1 MKRHIP
7 LALALACASGFAAAA
22 DGNLRLGPNIASIS
36 VIEGPIGS
44 HRPPDFEVEIRGG
57 FTPPPGVNCPDRTYL
72 TTLASTDV
80 GGQLLRYL
88 EIVRYYG
95 ASSALSVTIT
105 DAPSLQ
111 AFPGRC
117 SIKAMSW

>member
-1 MKRHIP
+1 MNRHFLIAL
-7 LALALACASGFAAAA
+7 LAACAPGLSAAA
-22 DGNLRLGPNIASIS
+22 DGTLKLGANIASIG

-72 TTLASTDV
+72 TTLASTDDR
-80 GGQLLRYL
+80 GWLLRYL
-88 EIVRYYG
+88 EIARWG
-95 ASSALSVTIT
+95 NSTLAVTIT
-105 DAPSLQ
+105 DDPTLQ

>member
-1 MKRHIP
+1 MNRHFL
-7 LALALACASGFAAAA
+7 LALATACAPGLAAAA
-22 DGNLRLGPNIASIS
+22 DGTLKLGPNIASIS

-44 HRPPDFEVEIRGG
+44 HRPPDFEVEVRGG

-95 ASSALSVTIT
+95 TTSALAVTIT
-105 DAPSLQ
+105 DDPALQ